1 MAAILII
8 DDDPGIGYMLS
19 RVAEEQGCTSDLA
32 PTLGEGLQRV
42 ENSAYDLV
50 FLDVFLPDGNGLE
63 ALPRIK
69 DAPGAPEVIIV
80 TGKGDADGAEL
91 AISSG
96 AWDYLEKTSSLQRIM
111 LAMSRALKYRENN
124 RSVPVLLDRHGIV
137 GESAPLRALMAQ
149 IALAASGRAS
159 VLLTGETGTGKELAA
174 RAIHANSEMR
184 NGEFVVVDCAALP
197 KELAEAI
204 LFGNVK
210 GAFTGAVE
218 SREGLVAAADKG
230 TLFLDEIGELPLGL
244 QKAFLRVLQERRY
257 RPVGAKSEL
266 TSDFRCVAATNRNVE
281 AMVASGDFRSDLLF
295 RLKSIAIE
303 LPPLRARMEDLEPL
317 ATNSATLLCKRYG
330 IPAKSLSPDFLEIL
344 QHHDWPGNIRE
355 LTQTMERALLAAG
368 PAPELY
374 PAHLPAELRVKAAQH
389 ALKKSPGALAETAP
403 EPPSG
408 TPPEPPSALSA
419 ERSVPESG
427 TASGTAPEPAVAP
440 EAAPAPGLPPAPALR
455 LEEFPTFKTYRRAAV
470 DQAEITYLRALLQ
483 KTNGRINK
491 ACEVSGLSRTRL
503 YTLLKEHGISK
514 KF

>member
-8 DDDPGIGYMLS
+8 DDDPGIGYMLG
-19 RVAEEQGCTSDLA
+19 RVAEEQGCESILA
-32 PTLGEGLQRV
+32 PTLQEGLRLA
-42 ENSAYDLV
+42 ESNAYDLV

-80 TGKGDADGAEL
+80 TGKGDPDGAEL

-96 AWDYLEKTSSLQRIM
+96 AWDYIEKTSSLQRIM

-124 RSVPVLLDRHGIV
+124 RSVPVLLNRHGMV
-137 GESAPLRALMAQ
+137 GESAPMRDLLAQ

-174 RAIHANSEMR
+174 RAIHANSEVSA
-184 NGEFVVVDCAALP
+184 GEFVVVDCAALP

-204 LFGNVK
+204 LFGNIK

-218 SREGLVAAADKG
+218 SREGLVTTADKG
-230 TLFLDEIGELPLGL
+230 TLFLDEIGELPLTL

-257 RPVGAKSEL
+257 RPVGAKNEL
-266 TSDFRCVAATNRNVE
+266 TSDFRCIAATNRDVE

-303 LPPLRARMEDLEPL
+303 LPPLRARMEDLEQL
-317 ATNSATLLCKRYG
+317 AANSVKLLCKRYSTPG
-330 IPAKSLSPDFLEIL
+330 KTISPDFLEIL
-344 QHHDWPGNIRE
+344 QQHDWPGNIRE

-368 PAPELY
+368 PAPMLY
-374 PAHLPAELRVKAAQH
+374 PAHLPAELRVKAAKR
-389 ALKKSPGALAETAP
+389 ALRTSEPETPSATADQNQSAPAAPQAATMVFSAQP
-403 EPPSG
+403 EPGPVL
-408 TPPEPPSALSA
+408 P
-419 ERSVPESG
+419 
-427 TASGTAPEPAVAP
+427 
-440 EAAPAPGLPPAPALR
+440 APAPPATDF
-455 LEEFPTFKTYRRAAV
+455 FPVFKTYRRSAV
-470 DQAEITYLRALLQ
+470 DQAEQIYLRALLER
-483 KTNGRINK
+483 TNGRINK
-491 ACEVSGLSRTRL
+491 ACEISGLSRTRL

>member
-1 MAAILII
+1 MAEILII
-8 DDDPGIGYMLS
+8 DDDPGIGYMLG
-19 RVAEEQGCTSDLA
+19 RVAEEQGCESILA
-32 PTLGEGLQRV
+32 PTLQQGLKLAEEG
-42 ENSAYDLV
+42 AYDLV

-80 TGKGDADGAEL
+80 TGKGDPDGAEL

-96 AWDYLEKTSSLQRIM
+96 AWDYIEKTSSLQRIM

-124 RSVPVLLDRHGIV
+124 RSVPVLLHRNGMV
-137 GESAPLRALMAQ
+137 GESAPMRELLGQ

-174 RAIHANSEMR
+174 RAIHANSTVSE
-184 NGEFVVVDCAALP
+184 GEFVVVDCAALP

-204 LFGNVK
+204 LFGNIK

-218 SREGLVAAADKG
+218 SREGLVTTADKG
-230 TLFLDEIGELPLGL
+230 TLFLDEIGELPLTL

-257 RPVGAKSEL
+257 RPVGAKNEL
-266 TSDFRCVAATNRNVE
+266 TSDFRCIAATNRDVE

-303 LPPLRARMEDLEPL
+303 LPPLRARLEDLEAL
-317 ATNSATLLCKRYG
+317 AANSVALLCKRYG
-330 IPAKSLSPDFLEIL
+330 MPGKTISPDFLEIL
-344 QHHDWPGNIRE
+344 QQHDWPGNVRE

-368 PAPELY
+368 PAPMLY
-374 PAHLPAELRVKAAQH
+374 PAHLPAELRVKAAQR
-389 ALKKSPGALAETAP
+389 ALAPRAGDVPPESAETLLDQAP
-403 EPPSG
+403 ARTADSQAEPPPVASPSG
-408 TPPEPPSALSA
+408 PVL
-419 ERSVPESG
+419 
-427 TASGTAPEPAVAP
+427 
-440 EAAPAPGLPPAPALR
+440 PAPPPPDTDV
-455 LEEFPTFKTYRRAAV
+455 FPVFKTYRRSAV
-470 DQAEITYLRALLQ
+470 DQAEQIYLRALLER
-483 KTNGRINK
+483 TNGRINK
-491 ACEVSGLSRTRL
+491 ACEISGLSRTRL